1 MTDGQTRYPAQ
12 LDDTD
17 NLPSIVGYDMTGDPI
32 AGGANDPARNA
43 ENLLGV
49 ITTALQ
55 ALEAKL
61 GRSASTPANTYLLRG
76 GTGGATT
83 WTSPSQI
90 AATAWGATGG
100 TAGQVVRVNA
110 AGTAL
115 EFADVT
121 PADGTVTNAKVADNA
136 AIAETKLDLASD
148 AAAGTPSRRTL
159 GTGATQ
165 ACAGNDSRLT
175 NSRTPTAHK
184 TSHATGGSDAIAP
197 ADIGAATTGDV
208 TTVANNLSTH
218 ASAMGAGGHLDQQ
231 AAVADLALDPITPP
245 ADTPVDADAL
255 RDDLVSGALTDIG
268 TALSALETTVNTILD
283 RLRDSEV
290 IAT

>member
-12 LDDTD
+12 LDETD

-32 AGGANDPARNA
+32 VGGDNDPARNA

-49 ITTALQ
+49 ITTALL
-55 ALEAKL
+55 ALEAKV
-61 GRSASTPANTYLLRG
+61 GRSASTPANGYLLRG
-76 GTGGATT
+76 GTGSATT
-83 WTSPSQI
+83 WTAPAQI
-90 AATAWGATGG
+90 AATAWGTTGG
-100 TAGQVVRVNA
+100 TAGQVVRVND

-121 PADGTVTNAKVADNA
+121 PADGTVTNAKVADDA
-136 AIAETKLDLASD
+136 AIAESKLDLASD

-175 NSRTPTAHK
+175 NARPPTAH
-184 TSHATGGSDAIAP
+184 TASHATGGSDAIAP
-197 ADIGAATTGDV
+197 ADIGAATTGAV
-208 TTVANNLSTH
+208 TTVADALSSH
-218 ASAMGAGGHLDQQ
+218 AGTAGDGGHIDQQ
-231 AAVADLALDPITPP
+231 PAVADVSLGAITAP
-245 ADTPVDADAL
+245 ADSPVDADTL
-255 RDDLVSGALTDIG
+255 RDDLATGALADIG
-268 TALSALETTVNTILD
+268 TALTALESTVNTILD

-290 IAT
+290 IAS